1 MKKALIVYQ
10 SKKGHTKRY
19 GEEIGKFLQEKGIT
33 SKVIAVE
40 EFKADQ
46 IENVSCLFL
55 GCWTSGLFLFLQH
68 PDRIWINRIKK
79 ISIPPGLKIGLFTT
93 YKIATGSM
101 FRVMKNHINPPA
113 DSVIPEWKSK
123 TGLLSESDKISIA
136 RFVAG

>member
-68 PDRIWINRIKK
+68 PDRIWINRYRKYVQ
-79 ISIPPGLKIGLFTT
+79 S
-93 YKIATGSM
+93 Y
-101 FRVMKNHINPPA
+101 
-113 DSVIPEWKSK
+113 EKSYQP
-123 TGLLSESDKISIA
+123 TCG
-136 RFVAG
+136 